1 MDINKVTLIGRLMRK
16 PEITKSESGQGV
28 ATFTIATNYIWRDFK
43 TKERKDETQF
53 HRVVVWGKLADI
65 AGTYLAKGS
74 RVYVEGRLLH
84 RQFSDRKGVKQWRTD
99 ILGDEIIMLG
109 THGAERKNTPVGSV
123 ASPSATS

>member
-16 PEITKSESGQGV
+16 PESTKSESGQGV

-65 AGTYLAKGS
+65 AAAYLAKGS
-74 RVYVEGRLLH
+74 RVYIEGRLS
-84 RQFSDRKGVKQWRTD
+84 RCKFTDRKGARHWRTD
-99 ILGDEIIMLG
+99 VLGDEIILLG
-109 THGAERKNTPVGSV
+109 VNSSGRKSPAIGEA
-123 ASPSATS
+123 ASPSATG